1 MLEKCRRNFYMYL
14 ENYRDWNGIDFS
26 KEKSMESGA
35 VFPLFIA
42 KSDSEELP
50 IGYVRIIDR
59 MLEACCLHLVFD
71 VYSINN
77 IASNKELVI
86 IPVGSVENDIINITK
101 FVLVDKESLIK
112 VTEEY
117 KKNNKPI
124 NDLLNMLTLP
134 MFTTN

>member
-1 MLEKCRRNFYMYL
+1 MLEKSRRNFYMYL
-14 ENYRDWNGIDFS
+14 ENYKDWNGMDFS
-26 KEKSMESGA
+26 KEKSMESGV
-35 VFPLFIA
+35 VFPLFIV
-42 KSDSEELP
+42 KSDNEELP

-59 MLEACCLHLVFD
+59 MLEPCCLHLVFD

-77 IASNKELVI
+77 IASNKELVV
-86 IPVGSVENDIINITK
+86 IPVGNVGNDIVNITK

-117 KKNNKPI
+117 KKNNKSI

-134 MFTTN
+134 MFSL